1 MLMGAA
7 GTPDFQCGF
16 VGLNSMSEH
25 SGNHKYAPIAANRV
39 AIKRTSW
46 VSIDVT
52 S

>member
-1 MLMGAA
+1 MLMGVA
-7 GTPDFQCGF
+7 GTPDFQRGF

-25 SGNHKYAPIAANRV
+25 SGNNIAPIAANRV